1 MRHSRIIFSLIASTL
16 VTNAAAQENLGGS
29 NGCMLGMSIV

>member
-1 MRHSRIIFSLIASTL
+1 MRHYKLIFSLIASTL
-16 VTNAAAQENLGGS
+16 ATNAAAQENLGGS